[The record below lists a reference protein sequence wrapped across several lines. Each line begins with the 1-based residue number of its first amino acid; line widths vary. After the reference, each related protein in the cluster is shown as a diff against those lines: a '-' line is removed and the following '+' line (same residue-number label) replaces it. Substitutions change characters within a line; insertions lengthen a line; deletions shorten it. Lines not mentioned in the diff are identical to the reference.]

1 MTKGESSSGETFSS
15 SSVVWLVIAL
25 ALGAL
30 GALGIGIAVLGP
42 AQ

>member
-30 GALGIGIAVLGP
+30 GIGIAVLGP